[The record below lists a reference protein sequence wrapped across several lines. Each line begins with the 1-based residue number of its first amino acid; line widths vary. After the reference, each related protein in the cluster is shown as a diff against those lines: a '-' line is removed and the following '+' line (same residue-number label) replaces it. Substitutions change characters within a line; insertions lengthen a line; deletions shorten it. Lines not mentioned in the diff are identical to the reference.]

1 MDFTRAPVYQVID
14 GLKYSKVYT
23 PEHVRAVRAYM
34 PQDGDLVLV
43 SYLKCGNNWL
53 EQVIQLVLHGG
64 ESAENYAEFHRWCPY
79 PELYGLRYLDEMEP
93 PRFFKTHFRY
103 EHQLKNPK
111 AKFVYLA
118 RNPLDVCTSLY
129 YYTLGG
135 PQYDFE
141 NGSFDDFVEAFVSG
155 EVDHG
160 DYLDHLLSWYPHRH
174 EQNVLFITFEQLK
187 RDFKGTVLSLAS
199 FMGEKYRRLLDN
211 DQDLYRMVAEK
222 SSLSFMSKLCSVD
235 KESIAKLTEKDEP
248 FLDACRRFNAMNR
261 SGTKGPVIARKGIV
275 GDWKNHFTNRH
286 LGLVRQWIENK
297 GAGQVIREIW
307 GDLDLGGIVCT

>member
-14 GLKYSKVYT
+14 GLKYSKVYR
-23 PEHVRAVRAYM
+23 PEHVRAVRAYT
-34 PQDGDLVLV
+34 PQDDDLVLV

-53 EQVIQLVLHGG
+53 EQIIQLILHGG
-64 ESAENYAEFHRWCPY
+64 ESAANYAEFHRWCPY
-79 PELYGLRYLDEMEP
+79 PELCGLRYLEEMEP

-118 RNPLDVCTSLY
+118 RNPLDVCTSFY
-129 YYTLGG
+129 YYVLKG
-135 PQYDFE
+135 PQYDFKDC
-141 NGSFDDFVEAFVSG
+141 SFNDFVEAFVSG
-155 EVDHG
+155 EVDRG

-187 RDFKGTVLSLAS
+187 QDFRGTVLSLAS
-199 FMGEKYRRLLDN
+199 FMGEKYRRLLAN
-211 DQDLYRMVAEK
+211 DQDVYRMVVEK
-222 SSLSFMSKLCSVD
+222 SNLSFMSKLCSVD
-235 KESIAKLTEKDEP
+235 KDGIAKLTEKDEP

-261 SGTKGPVIARKGIV
+261 DRVKGPVIARKGIV

-286 LGLVRQWIENK
+286 LGLVRQWIEK
-297 GAGQVIREIW
+297 KEAAQVIREIW
-307 GDLDLGGIVCT
+307 GDLDLGGIV